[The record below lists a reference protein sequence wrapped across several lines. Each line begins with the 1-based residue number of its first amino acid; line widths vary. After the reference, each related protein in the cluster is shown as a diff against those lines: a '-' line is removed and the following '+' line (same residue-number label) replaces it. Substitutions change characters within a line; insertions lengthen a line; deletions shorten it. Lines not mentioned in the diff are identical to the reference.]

1 MYLPTLAV
9 QTGYAIGVLAM
20 VFLALTGLWR
30 FLAHWLVFHSAFGAE
45 IRRYGN
51 RINPFVLI
59 GLGVMIMFEA
69 GSIGLVLRLNHQG
82 TASSCI
88 ADASALQSRSSLGT
102 ENRGIIWVAHRIT
115 MRHVRKAPIHPDS

>member
-1 MYLPTLAV
+1 LPTLAV

-82 TASSCI
+82 TASS
-88 ADASALQSRSSLGT
+88 
-102 ENRGIIWVAHRIT
+102 
-115 MRHVRKAPIHPDS
+115 